1 MRLAVQ
7 ADEGYTPL
15 KLNDQNMEY
24 DVTIT
29 QEDLNTWKIKIP
41 HGKFPNS
48 TRKSQV
54 DKEFSIL
61 WLSTSYLSRGGRFYS
76 RHLRLGDQNQKL

>member
-7 ADEGYTPL
+7 AYQGHTPL
-15 KLNDQNMEY
+15 KLNDQNVEE

-29 QEDLNTWKIKIP
+29 QEDLNTWKIKIL

-48 TRKSQV
+48 TRKS
-54 DKEFSIL
+54 
-61 WLSTSYLSRGGRFYS
+61 
-76 RHLRLGDQNQKL
+76 

>member
-7 ADEGYTPL
+7 ADQGYTPL
-15 KLNDQNMEY
+15 KLNDQNMED
-24 DVTIT
+24 DVTIA
-29 QEDLNTWKIKIP
+29 QGDLKTWKIKIL

-54 DKEFSIL
+54 DKESSIL
-61 WLSTSYLSRGGRFYS
+61 WLFTCYLS
-76 RHLRLGDQNQKL
+76 

>member
-1 MRLAVQ
+1 MRNKVRSTEEHLIRLAVQ
-7 ADEGYTPL
+7 ADQGYTPF
-15 KLNDQNMEY
+15 KLNDQNVED

-41 HGKFPNS
+41 HGKSPNS

-54 DKEFSIL
+54 DKEFPIL
-61 WLSTSYLSRGGRFYS
+61 WLSTSYLS
-76 RHLRLGDQNQKL
+76 